1 MGAVCPARDILAE
14 VLFAHRARMQSESV
28 IYKRLKVGKKNTV
41 VEMSELEQLKQELF
55 AIYDEWSHEAEQL
68 KDRGS
73 KRMGRAREQDA
84 MRIEETAVSIDINQQ
99 TLKED
104 LTELIERWE
113 DSQYYSGEHYNE
125 YRADE
130 IDGLIV
136 AAEELQKLLDE
147 YE

>member
-1 MGAVCPARDILAE
+1 VGAVCPARDILAE

-28 IYKRLKVGKKNTV
+28 IHKRLKVGKKNTV
-41 VEMSELEQLKQELF
+41 VKMSELEQLKQELF